1 MADTFEAQ
9 AATASATSATAQMNE
24 QIVSQTLDKVNK
36 TGGKKAT
43 SGNSM
48 SDTYNFS
55 KKVLSSVYEG
65 KGTIADAEG

>member
-1 MADTFEAQ
+1 MAKTFDAQ
-9 AATASATSATAQMNE
+9 AAVASAASAAAKINE
-24 QIVSQTLDKVNK
+24 QIVTQTLDKVNK
-36 TGGKKAT
+36 TSGKKPS

-48 SDTYNFS
+48 SDTYDFS